1 MEKTS
6 RKLVFFI
13 FFIFLSSIKSIALP
27 ILTVAILVTLW
38 SCSNCAY
45 FCSEIWFYLFN
56 ILSQILCWLF
66 WCNI

>member
-27 ILTVAILVTLW
+27 ILTVAILVTL
-38 SCSNCAY
+38 
-45 FCSEIWFYLFN
+45 
-56 ILSQILCWLF
+56 
-66 WCNI
+66 